1 MNGEWFGVRMDLK
14 KVVIIGTGLIGG
26 SIGKALVKE
35 SLAVEVAGIFRSE
48 ASLKR
53 AEGAAA
59 ITKGK
64 GYVDEYEK
72 SVNGAD
78 IIIIATPVH
87 TIKEMLDKIAKT
99 LKNKKVIVTD
109 VGSTKKEICE
119 YAAKYAD
126 RFTFIG
132 AHPMAG
138 SEKTGVENSRA
149 DLFKGSVCLLMKDDK
164 ADKDLLGKL
173 DSFWKALGAN
183 VILVTPEEHDRSL
196 AYSSHLPHVV
206 AYALAGAV
214 EKEFPAAMAAT
225 GFKDTTR
232 IASSDAVIWTD
243 IFMSNQQYVL
253 EAIGKYKTILEK
265 IENCIQKGKEEELQQ
280 YLKNYKKVRDEL
292 FK

>member
-1 MNGEWFGVRMDLK
+1 MKLNK
-14 KVVIIGTGLIGG
+14 IVIIGTGLIGG

-35 SLAVEVAGIFRSE
+35 NLAGEVAGVFRS
-48 ASLKR
+48 ASSMKR
-53 AEGAAA
+53 AEDAGA
-59 ITKGK
+59 ITVGK
-64 GYVDEYEK
+64 GYVNEYEK
-72 SVNGAD
+72 AVSGAD
-78 IIIIATPVH
+78 VIIIATPVH
-87 TIKEMLDKIAKT
+87 AIKETLDRIART
-99 LKNKKVIVTD
+99 LKDKKVIVTD

-126 RFTFIG
+126 MFTFIG

-149 DLFKGSVCLLMKDDK
+149 DLFKGSVCLLMKDDRIDK
-164 ADKDLLGKL
+164 ALLGKL
-173 DSFWKALGAN
+173 DSFWKALGAK
-183 VILVTPEEHDRSL
+183 VLLVTPEEHDRSL

-206 AYALAGAV
+206 AYALAGTA

-243 IFMSNQQYVL
+243 IFMSNQQYLL
-253 EAIGKYKTILEK
+253 EAIGKYKAILEK
-265 IENCIQKGKEEELQQ
+265 IENCVQKGKEEELQE
-280 YLKNYKKVRDEL
+280 YLKNYKRVRDEL